1 MPRLAS
7 PLAVYSEFTWVAE
20 ALTMA
25 MAFLV
30 ELVLKAGMVGDAE
43 GIMMLQ
49 EVQVVAM
56 EQAMSDQ

>member
-1 MPRLAS
+1 M
-7 PLAVYSEFTWVAE
+7 
-20 ALTMA
+20 TMA

-49 EVQVVAM
+49 EVQVVAV